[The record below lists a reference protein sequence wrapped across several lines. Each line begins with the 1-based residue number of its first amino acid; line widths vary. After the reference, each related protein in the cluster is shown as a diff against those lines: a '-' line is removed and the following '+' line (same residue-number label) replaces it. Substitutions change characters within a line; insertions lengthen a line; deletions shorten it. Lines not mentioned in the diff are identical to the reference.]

1 MSVYVCVCVCVCV
14 CVYVC
19 YFVFNLLLTYHFP
32 PFLCVLC
39 VSSDVWSATY
49 ERGGMYRRGG
59 IATFSI
65 VFFLGVWLLSG
76 GRQN

>member
-1 MSVYVCVCVCVCV
+1 MCVCVCVCM
-14 CVYVC
+14 CVSLFLIYC
-19 YFVFNLLLTYHFP
+19 NLSFSSV
-32 PFLCVLC
+32 LCVLC

-76 GRQN
+76 GCQN